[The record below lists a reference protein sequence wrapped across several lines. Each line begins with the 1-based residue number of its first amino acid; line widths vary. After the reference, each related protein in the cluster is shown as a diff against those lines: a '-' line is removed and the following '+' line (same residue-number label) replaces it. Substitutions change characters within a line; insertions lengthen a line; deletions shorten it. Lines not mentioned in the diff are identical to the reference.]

1 VRGESGP
8 DQLAGQRGND
18 DMFGGAGLDVGN
30 GRVGDDTWYA
40 VEQQVS
46 C

>member
-1 VRGESGP
+1 
-8 DQLAGQRGND
+8 
-18 DMFGGAGLDVGN
+18 MFGGAGLDVGN